1 MGFAISWLA
10 FKGMSADEACAAFE
24 AVRTGETAPDL
35 GPDLLGLELPGWY
48 LVFVEDRGDYAG
60 VTFGFAEHE
69 ALPIEVLTYDMVDSA
84 GSYRLESHIAG
95 TLQWSIWSDS
105 NQGPELLIEGK
116 LPLSPDEIRSRLEE
130 RQKRQ
135 YPTLDLNAPD
145 QELPAELGLILTGFH
160 HELYDESIVMEVLKL
175 PRIDAR
181 NAARAAAAAAGE
193 QDWPELPRS
202 GYRTMSAQR
211 PWWRFW

>member
-1 MGFAISWLA
+1 MGFAIGWLA

-24 AVRTGETAPDL
+24 AVRTGETTPDL

-48 LVFVEDRGDYAG
+48 LILVEDRGDYAG
-60 VTFGFAEHE
+60 VTLGFAEYK

-116 LPLSPDEIRSRLEE
+116 LPLSPDEIRSRFEE
-130 RQKRQ
+130 RLKQESPP
-135 YPTLDLNAPD
+135 YALPTQD
-145 QELPAELGLILTGFH
+145 QDLPAALGLLLTGFH
-160 HELYDESIVMEVLKL
+160 HEFYEQAAEMEVLKL
-175 PRIDAR
+175 PKLDEK
-181 NAARAAAAAAGE
+181 NAARAEKAAAQE
-193 QDWPELPRS
+193 ESRPQLPRTAS
-202 GYRTMSAQR
+202 TRR